1 MTTQNLL
8 DRIRAADPATGETIL
23 PDPALMAAILATPGD
38 PRLDDAPRPSRVS
51 RRAALVIAALAVC
64 VGTAWAAG
72 GSSPLELFQSN
83 PQDDGV
89 PGSLWHQKVIDSTVH
104 RVTDIT
110 IPSVGKVQL
119 WYAESAQH
127 GWCGALR
134 LPGGGWVARNGGPLD
149 GGGAVPGCQPTRR
162 QVNGAGEPVFVLNG
176 FDYVEGDVDARA
188 QGHGFWRITY
198 GIVEGRHRP
207 VHVLDR
213 VSGRSTPV
221 REGRLFALAIR
232 DPDPSKSRPM
242 RLVALAA
249 DGSVVAAEQPA
260 GR

>member
-1 MTTQNLL
+1 MTTQSLL
-8 DRIRAADPATGETIL
+8 DRIRAADPATGETTP

-38 PRLDDAPRPSRVS
+38 RRLVSAPRRSRVS
-51 RRAALVIAALAVC
+51 RRGALVLAALAVG

-83 PQDDGV
+83 PQDDGA
-89 PGSLWHQKVIDSTVH
+89 PGSLWHQKVIASTVH
-104 RVTDIT
+104 RVTVIA
-110 IPSVGKVQL
+110 IPSVGTVQF

-134 LPGGGWVARNGGPLD
+134 LPGGGWIARDGGPLD
-149 GGGAVPGCQPTRR
+149 GGGAVPGCQPTRQ

-188 QGHGFWRITY
+188 EGHGFWRITY
-198 GIVEGRHRP
+198 GIVEGRHQP
-207 VHVLDR
+207 VRVVDR
-213 VSGRSTPV
+213 VSGRSAPV
-221 REGRLFALAIR
+221 LEGHLFALAVL
-232 DPDPSKSRPM
+232 DPDPSKLNAM
-242 RLVALAA
+242 QLVALDA
-249 DGSVVAAEQPA
+249 DGRVVAEEQPA